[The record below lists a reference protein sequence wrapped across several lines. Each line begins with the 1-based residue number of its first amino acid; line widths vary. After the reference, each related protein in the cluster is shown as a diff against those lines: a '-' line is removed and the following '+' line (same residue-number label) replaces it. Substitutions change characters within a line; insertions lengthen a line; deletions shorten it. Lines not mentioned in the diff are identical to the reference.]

1 MMIICGS
8 RSGETNVLLNLIKDQ
23 QTCIGKILLHVTDPF
38 ESKYQ
43 LLINKIE
50 TLGIKEN
57 WEIKNHWFLS
67 SLPNYH
73 LIFLFFRKIFIIHF
87 YLFFSSRFLIFL
99 WGLFAHFL
107 FCSSEKFWYFSLA
120 FFRSFFLFFLGN
132 TYLSF
137 FMHKK

>member
-50 TLGIKEN
+50 ALGIKEN
-57 WEIKNHWFLS
+57 
-67 SLPNYH
+67 
-73 LIFLFFRKIFIIHF
+73 
-87 YLFFSSRFLIFL
+87 
-99 WGLFAHFL
+99 
-107 FCSSEKFWYFSLA
+107 
-120 FFRSFFLFFLGN
+120 
-132 TYLSF
+132 
-137 FMHKK
+137 